1 MCGPRSTAPTAW
13 RGRKENRENDESDE
27 DDEGDDANGTGD
39 KDTQVI
45 RAGSGADKVV
55 ITIATPREQRARNG
69 HRRQATPKEAEGS
82 VSDADERTAAGA
94 RASGSSVETL
104 PPAVGATFAT
114 RSRDARA
121 SGSSTRSATARPSTT
136 HAVDGRRIVDGR
148 LNLRIRRESGS
159 VGDDGESI
167 TENTAKSNWEYPL
180 SLEDRAALAR
190 REKTAEQRAA
200 LAGLY
205 SQSDDKAES

>member
-55 ITIATPREQRARNG
+55 ITIATPREQRA
-69 HRRQATPKEAEGS
+69 TSKEVEGS

-114 RSRDARA
+114 RSKGARA
-121 SGSSTRSATARPSTT
+121 SGSSTRSATARQSTT

-167 TENTAKSNWEYPL
+167 TENTAKSKWDYPL